1 MNDFN
6 PDNEKHMEIVQET
19 EQAMKEEAER
29 QMSEDYPK
37 LKNGN
42 PDFMQMV
49 DDMFPNQL
57 AVASY
62 VKGMLKG
69 YAFHMSIQSIENLL
83 TETEKNGK
91 EVRMFNVI
99 PEEIR
104 PDNEDKVTS
113 TDIN

>member
-1 MNDFN
+1 MKDFN

-69 YAFHMSIQSIENLL
+69 YAFHMSMQSIENLL
-83 TETEKNGK
+83 TETEKGITQLK
-91 EVRMFNVI
+91 MSEVI

-104 PDNEDKVTS
+104 PDNEVKVTS